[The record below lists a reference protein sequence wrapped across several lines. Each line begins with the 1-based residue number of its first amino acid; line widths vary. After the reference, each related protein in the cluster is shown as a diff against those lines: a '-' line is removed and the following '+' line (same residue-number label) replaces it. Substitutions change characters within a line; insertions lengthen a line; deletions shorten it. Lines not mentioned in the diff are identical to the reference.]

1 VIDPV
6 SRWLWQGAGGRG
18 PIVLMYHSIT
28 PGSAVPEWRWAVA
41 FDRFA
46 AQLDLLRQGGW
57 TAVCFRDLVDDKPLP
72 PRTVA
77 ITFDDG
83 YADNEPAFRALAE
96 RNMHATWF
104 IVSRDIGRVSGWTGP
119 GAKPRPMLSA
129 DLLREMAATG
139 MEIGAHT
146 RSHCRLTE
154 ADECRLHEEIV
165 GCKSELA
172 SVMGFDIDCFA
183 YPYGVH
189 DDRVVQAV
197 RNAGYKAACV
207 TRSGW
212 ARSDPDPMRVR
223 RLAVYNTDD
232 LACFARKLAFADNEV
247 GWTKVAHYYLKRLG
261 VRLPGGANA
270 ISMYL

>member
-1 VIDPV
+1 MIDPV
-6 SRWLWQGAGGRG
+6 SRWLWQGAGERG

-28 PGSAVPEWRWAVA
+28 PGSVVPEWRWAVA

-57 TAVCFRDLVDDKPLP
+57 TTVCFRDLVGEKPLP

-83 YADNEPAFRALAE
+83 YADNEPAFRTLSE
-96 RNMHATWF
+96 RNMCATWF
-104 IVSRDIGRVSGWTGP
+104 IVSKDVGKGSGWTDSDT
-119 GAKPRPMLSA
+119 PRRSMLSLDQLKGMA
-129 DLLREMAATG
+129 DAG

-146 RSHCRLTE
+146 RSHSRLTE
-154 ADECRLHEEIV
+154 VDDGRLRDEVAGSKLELSEMV
-165 GCKSELA
+165 GRDVKT
-172 SVMGFDIDCFA
+172 FA
-183 YPYGVH
+183 YPYGLH

-197 RNAGYKAACV
+197 RDAGYEAACV

-212 ARSDPDPMRVR
+212 ARSDPDPMRMR

-232 LACFARKLAFADNEV
+232 LACFARKLAFADNEAGWGNV
-247 GWTKVAHYYLKRLG
+247 GKYCLRRMAARA
-261 VRLPGGANA
+261 GGA
-270 ISMYL
+270 